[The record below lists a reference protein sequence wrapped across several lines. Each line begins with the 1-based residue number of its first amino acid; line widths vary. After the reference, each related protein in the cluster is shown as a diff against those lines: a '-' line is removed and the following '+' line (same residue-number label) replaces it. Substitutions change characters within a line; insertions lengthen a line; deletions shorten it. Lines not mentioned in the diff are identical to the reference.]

1 MFACDNLEFQFGNF
15 EVGISY
21 IRKVRV
27 SHTAVLKM
35 ATTEMENVECIS
47 ASYDIVDE
55 DLQSLVSFS
64 PYLMSALDPGKFN
77 ILQIANVKYVK
88 FQTFVT

>member
-1 MFACDNLEFQFGNF
+1 
-15 EVGISY
+15 
-21 IRKVRV
+21 
-27 SHTAVLKM
+27 M

-55 DLQSLVSFS
+55 DLQSLVSSS

-88 FQTFVT
+88 FQTFVTSILLLLLLGDLLVPLLL